1 MAARRL
7 AGRRPKKTKRD
18 SSPLKFYLRLDAP
31 YHWVLTNTSGEV
43 TDHGQA
49 DALDLVEVPA
59 EVTEIVGIA
68 PGQSVTTRSV
78 LVPGRRRANVEA
90 AMPYALEE
98 SLSEDVEELH
108 FTLMKWQAGQPA
120 DVAIVS
126 EAQLQNWV
134 ELCESVSITLD
145 RIVPEYLLV
154 PLHSE
159 GSCTVCLLE
168 DDSIYVRTGELTGF
182 AMDREFFDYWLD
194 TEDIQDRPISVT
206 DAGLAKS
213 MIKQGNGR
221 VSHWDIGNQLTDWL
235 ALTNNPTV
243 LENLSL
249 LHGKFA
255 PKHRTR
261 NYRPL
266 KIAATCGMLAVV
278 VYYISMALEA
288 RDLRLQRDNINQQMV
303 ELFNQHFPGEPYLG
317 RPRSQLQSLIDS
329 QSGNGNLFEFQR
341 LLQIVTNTT
350 RQHSAEI
357 EEVNYRDRA
366 MTVLCNVS
374 SLSVLDNIRQTLQQ
388 LPGMRAELLSSGAR
402 DNKVTGR
409 FRLERG

>member
-1 MAARRL
+1 MVALRL
-7 AGRRPKKTKRD
+7 AEPRPKKTKRD
-18 SSPLKFYLRLDAP
+18 NIQLKLYLRLDAP
-31 YHWVLTNTSGEV
+31 FHWVLTNTSGEV
-43 TDHGQA
+43 ADHGLEVT
-49 DALDLVEVPA
+49 LDQVKVPA
-59 EVTEIVGIA
+59 GVTEIVGIA

-90 AMPYALEE
+90 ALPYALEE

-108 FTLMKWQAGQPA
+108 FTLMKWQPGQPA

-126 EAQLQNWV
+126 EAQLQKWID
-134 ELCESVSITLD
+134 LCQEVSITLD
-145 RIVPEYLLV
+145 RIVPEYLIV
-154 PLHSE
+154 PLHTE
-159 GSCTVCLLE
+159 DSCTICLLE
-168 DDSIYVRTGELTGF
+168 DDSIYIRTGELTGF

-206 DAGLAKS
+206 DAGLAKT
-213 MIKQGNGR
+213 MTKNGISR
-221 VSHWDIGNQLTDWL
+221 VSHWDIGNQLTDWIAL
-235 ALTNNPTV
+235 AKSPSA
-243 LENLSL
+243 LEGLSL
-249 LHGKFA
+249 LHGNFA

-261 NYRPL
+261 NFRQL

-278 VYYISMALEA
+278 IYYVSMALEA
-288 RDLRLQRDNINQQMV
+288 RDLRLQRDTINQQMV
-303 ELFNQHFPGEPYLG
+303 ALFNQHFPGEPYLG
-317 RPRSQLQSLIDS
+317 RPRSQLQSLLAS
-329 QSGNGNLFEFQR
+329 RGGSGNLYEFQR
-341 LLQIVTNTT
+341 LLQVVTNTT
-350 RQHSAEI
+350 RQHNAEI

-388 LPGMRAELLSSGAR
+388 VPGMRAELLSSGAR